1 MINVIDAPFPYLIG
15 VQTCVLQEAL
25 NNQVIEMPQHVTVV
39 NLDQMEIQTYE
50 SSVSTCKWPSR
61 EFKVLREKLIKAT
74 NCVYERP
81 HQDLEMI
88 DSAFMRIIAD
98 PDEDDAQIDALG
110 VRDAFLE
117 FMSRIMENYKK
128 YIKDP
133 GVNAAGRPVNDHA
146 QSRDFFNY
154 DKFRADNDATRPQ
167 TFIHKLT

>member
-1 MINVIDAPFPYLIG
+1 M
-15 VQTCVLQEAL
+15 
-25 NNQVIEMPQHVTVV
+25 
-39 NLDQMEIQTYE
+39 
-50 SSVSTCKWPSR
+50 
-61 EFKVLREKLIKAT
+61 
-74 NCVYERP
+74 
-81 HQDLEMI
+81 
-88 DSAFMRIIAD
+88 
-98 PDEDDAQIDALG
+98 
-110 VRDAFLE
+110 RDAFLE